1 VVEPVETLTLTDTV
15 RQAMV
20 NHALAGLP
28 NEACGLFSG
37 SPGGATVDTF
47 HPMVN
52 AAASPTIYRLDD
64 QEYVTVECAVDQAG
78 QAVLG
83 VMHSHTHTEA
93 YPSPTDVDAATPLL
107 ASWFFVIVTL
117 KDPDPAVRA
126 FRIVDE
132 NITEVQVTSQP
143 G

>member
-1 VVEPVETLTLTDTV
+1 MVEPNETLTLTDTV
-15 RQAMV
+15 AQAMV

-37 SPGGATVDTF
+37 APGGTAVDTF
-47 HPMVN
+47 HPMIN

-64 QEYVTVECAVDQAG
+64 QEYVTVERSVDQAG
-78 QAVLG
+78 QTLLG
-83 VMHSHTHTEA
+83 VMHSHTHTDA
-93 YPSPTDVDAATPLL
+93 YPSSTDVDAATPLL
-107 ASWFFVIVTL
+107 ASWFFLIVTL
-117 KDPDPAVRA
+117 KDPAPALRA

-132 NITEVQVTSQP
+132 NITEVQVTAQP